1 MIVYKATYKCRYCE
15 RKFDSKYHYCGL
27 DDAVHHFD
35 SCMKFQPVHFC
46 KGGHVGIGDFAGF
59 ERVDIWTK
67 LGVFFGHVLALT
79 MVICAWLIIITVTLK
94 VIWFTLFR
102 ILL

>member
-1 MIVYKATYKCRYCE
+1 MVLETLQG
-15 RKFDSKYHYCGL
+15 SKGL
-27 DDAVHHFD
+27 
-35 SCMKFQPVHFC
+35 M
-46 KGGHVGIGDFAGF
+46 
-59 ERVDIWTK
+59 RMNDIWTK
-67 LGVFFGHVLALT
+67 LGMFFGHVLALT

>member
-1 MIVYKATYKCRYCE
+1 MASDILQV
-15 RKFDSKYHYCGL
+15 SKGL
-27 DDAVHHFD
+27 IR
-35 SCMKFQPVHFC
+35 MN
-46 KGGHVGIGDFAGF
+46 
-59 ERVDIWTK
+59 DIWTK
-67 LGVFFGHVLALT
+67 LGMLFGHVLALT

>member
-1 MIVYKATYKCRYCE
+1 MEILVSE
-15 RKFDSKYHYCGL
+15 SLQGL
-27 DDAVHHFD
+27 
-35 SCMKFQPVHFC
+35 
-46 KGGHVGIGDFAGF
+46 KGLIRMNDVWDKIG
-59 ERVDIWTK
+59 T
-67 LGVFFGHVLALT
+67 FFGHVLALT